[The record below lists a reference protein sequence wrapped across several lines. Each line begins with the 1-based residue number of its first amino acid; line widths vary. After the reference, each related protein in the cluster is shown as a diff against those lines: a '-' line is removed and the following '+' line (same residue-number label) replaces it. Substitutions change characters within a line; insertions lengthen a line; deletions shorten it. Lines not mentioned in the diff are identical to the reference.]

1 MRLDFIDEILRE
13 AVDPGD
19 ITGRTPHPEDAIFD
33 SSQSALQMVKSMEA
47 AIKNPS
53 SLTIKW
59 DGFPALVFGRL
70 ANGKLAVMDKYMYDN
85 RDKTELGVSSVA
97 TSPQGW
103 VDYDQSRGKPRT
115 DGNLYQSI
123 ANIWPGLDQAV
134 GSSPGFFWG
143 DLLWGAPLEPVN
155 GNYVFRP
162 NPWGV
167 TYTIPLKIPGPGG
180 MMVANPIANTITGR
194 TGGIVVHQ
202 YIPSAGASP
211 QPWNGQGLNLQAPV
225 AILTPTANVKFTL
238 SDPVRLHKQA
248 VSSIAKNGALAD
260 KFMQGLDD
268 KGRMA
273 VKQYANKLITRQ
285 TTDLIDQWL
294 VGANFSQK
302 LKKFM
307 IGDNQSGYL
316 YRNKKGLDAVF
327 AIWNAVYA
335 LKINLTDQLEKQVK
349 GIEQSID
356 GQPAG
361 EGFVF
366 SSPTGPVK
374 LVNRGVFSAALF
386 ARAG

>member
-19 ITGRTPHPEDAIFD
+19 ITGRTPHPEDAVFD

-103 VDYDQSRGKPRT
+103 IDYDQARGKPRT
-115 DGNLYQSI
+115 EGNLYQSI

-134 GSSPGFFWG
+134 GNVPGFFWG
-143 DLLWGAPLEPVN
+143 DLLWGAPLKPVG

-167 TYTIPLKIPGPGG
+167 TYTVP
-180 MMVANPIANTITGR
+180 ANSQFAQQYIRGR
-194 TGGIVVHQ
+194 TSGIVVHQ

-211 QPWNGQGLNLQAPV
+211 QPWNGQGLNMKAPV
-225 AILTPTANVKFTL
+225 AILTPNANIKFTL
-238 SDPVRLHKQA
+238 SDPVRLHKEA
-248 VSSIAKNGALAD
+248 VTTIAKNGALAD

-335 LKINLTDQLEKQVK
+335 LKVNLTDQLEKQVQ
-349 GIEQSID
+349 GIGQSVN

-366 SSPTGPVK
+366 STPTGPVK